1 MQNSRDL
8 DVRRR
13 DLLVGAAASAAVV
26 TVPSV
31 AGAQAPAGGVPESE
45 GRPSP

>member
-8 DVRRR
+8 DVCRRN
-13 DLLVGAAASAAVV
+13 LLVGAAASAAVA

-31 AGAQAPAGGVPESE
+31 AGAQAPAGMC
-45 GRPSP
+45 RP